1 MRAAT
6 FIMIALALA
15 QIALA
20 EEPREHARMTS
31 REDREQILQ
40 HIHSI
45 FQAYLRQDRDAI
57 RKTHTPDWT
66 GFQGPSVKIER
77 GIDAYMVNAEKSLQ
91 NLRGIGYE
99 LLDTEVQIYGDM
111 ALVYYIARYDYRDR
125 EGHEGSIP
133 LRSIDVYRREHGEWN
148 QCGSHITPIPAGGDW
163 GDGKTE
169 EPGAHSD
176 QLNSTAT
183 TATTAASRS
192 EPTMPRSLAPPER
205 EELLKAREA
214 VWRAW
219 FAGDQDALRA
229 VVPDEAI
236 AMDPGVAV
244 WADRDEILRRS
255 SAFASTGRL
264 LRLDFPETRM
274 QVYGNVAILYTSFVF
289 ETQQD
294 GQRNVT
300 SGRGTEVFIHR
311 DGKWINTGW
320 HLEPQETGVTP

>member
-1 MRAAT
+1 MRST
-6 FIMIALALA
+6 TVIMVALSLTQMASA
-15 QIALA
+15 DGR
-20 EEPREHARMTS
+20 REHTRMTAKQN
-31 REDREQILQ
+31 REQILQ
-40 HIHSI
+40 HIHGI

-66 GFQGPSVKIER
+66 GFQGSSVKIER

-91 NLRGIGYE
+91 NLRGTGYE

-125 EGHEGSIP
+125 EGREGSIP
-133 LRSIDVYRREHGEWN
+133 LRSIDVYRRERGEWN

-163 GDGKTE
+163 GEGRTE
-169 EPGAHSD
+169 KPRARSN
-176 QLNSTAT
+176 QLNSTA
-183 TATTAASRS
+183 ATAASRS

-205 EELLKAREA
+205 EELFKAREA

-219 FAGDQDALRA
+219 FAGDQVALRA
-229 VVPDEAI
+229 AVPDEAI
-236 AMDPGVAV
+236 AMDPGVAD
-244 WADRDEILRRS
+244 WADQVEILRRS
-255 SAFASTGRL
+255 SAFASGSKL
-264 LRLDFPETRM
+264 LRLEFPETRM

-300 SGRGTEVFIHR
+300 TGRGTEVFVNR
-311 DGKWINTGW
+311 GDKWVNTGW
-320 HLEPQETGVTP
+320 HLESQETGLTP